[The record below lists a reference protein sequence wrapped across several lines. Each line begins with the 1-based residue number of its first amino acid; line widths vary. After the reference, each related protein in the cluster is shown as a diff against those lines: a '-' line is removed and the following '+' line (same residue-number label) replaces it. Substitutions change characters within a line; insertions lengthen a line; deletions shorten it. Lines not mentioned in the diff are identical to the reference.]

1 MSKKRWLIVPLC
13 AVLCSQGLFAQT
25 LDRRVL
31 GIDEMFRLADVYL
44 MMAEAVVRG
53 GTGSDRG
60 TVLGYINELQ
70 RRAYGDD
77 EHKIADSDL
86 TLDFLLKERARE
98 LYWEGHRRTDL
109 IRYGM
114 FTTDKYLWQ
123 WKGGEKGGTAVN
135 SKYNIYPIPNTEL
148 TANPNLYNE
157 NY

>member
-1 MSKKRWLIVPLC
+1 MFRVRGEIPALFTGEADQRYLFFTDGQTQYLDKIDDQSNGFFVTKWTNLTDNGQTASNTADGGVNTDYPL
-13 AVLCSQGLFAQT
+13 
-25 LDRRVL
+25 
-31 GIDEMFRLADVYL
+31 FRLADVYL

-114 FTTDKYLWQ
+114 FTTDK
-123 WKGGEKGGTAVN
+123 
-135 SKYNIYPIPNTEL
+135 
-148 TANPNLYNE
+148 
-157 NY
+157 

>member
-1 MSKKRWLIVPLC
+1 MNTDYPL
-13 AVLCSQGLFAQT
+13 
-25 LDRRVL
+25 
-31 GIDEMFRLADVYL
+31 FRLADVYL

-98 LYWEGHRRTDL
+98 LYWDVRT
-109 IRYGM
+109 
-114 FTTDKYLWQ
+114 
-123 WKGGEKGGTAVN
+123 
-135 SKYNIYPIPNTEL
+135 
-148 TANPNLYNE
+148 
-157 NY
+157 